1 MYTIPCL
8 QILII
13 KDGITAPIA
22 WIAFVMTKNI
32 PNNALVDN
40 KILENSTPYCKAF
53 ISYTNAQTVDKAPAN
68 AGLFYSIPSFFDI
81 IKISGKAVFLYDDEK
96 CR

>member
-1 MYTIPCL
+1 MCREGAWVELTVEVTSVERSTTQTARIFLFHRTRKNPVL
-8 QILII
+8 Q
-13 KDGITAPIA
+13 D
-22 WIAFVMTKNI
+22 
-32 PNNALVDN
+32 
-40 KILENSTPYCKAF
+40 S
-53 ISYTNAQTVDKAPAN
+53 QTVDKAPAN